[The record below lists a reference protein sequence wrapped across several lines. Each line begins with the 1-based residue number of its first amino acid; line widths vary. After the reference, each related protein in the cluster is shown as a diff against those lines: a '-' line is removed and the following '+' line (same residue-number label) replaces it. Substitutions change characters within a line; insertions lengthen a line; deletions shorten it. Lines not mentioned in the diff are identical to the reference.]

1 MAGTQIKR
9 VVAAAVIV
17 LVLVVAALWVGTRDR
32 SDKVV
37 SSLLYPG
44 LAEQVKTAERVQ
56 FYTAGDQLALDLTR
70 SGDRWSV
77 AQREGYAAD
86 VGKVGVLLQNVAEL
100 RILEAKTTDAA
111 HYGTLGVEDLTTPTA
126 QGVRVVITGS
136 GNTELA
142 NLIVGKPASGREA
155 TYVRKAGDAAS
166 WLVNRLPVA
175 RTPGAWISPLVFHV
189 DTDRI
194 QQATIKLAGKPD
206 VVLTKA
212 ERTTPN
218 FAISGKPLANPSAA
232 NGVAAG
238 LIAVEADDVQRSAA
252 LADRPPA
259 ARATYRMFDG
269 LELELRGWVIDGNH
283 WLAVV
288 PSFNPQ
294 LANRYANDERPEN
307 TSTAFWRTPE
317 QAKQEAERIG
327 ERVNGW
333 AYRVPSY
340 RYEGIFPDAN
350 AWRR

>member
-1 MAGTQIKR
+1 MAGAQAKR
-9 VVAAAVIV
+9 VVAAAVVV
-17 LVLVVAALWVGTRDR
+17 LVLVAAALWVGTRDR
-32 SDKVV
+32 SDRVV

-44 LAEQVKTAERVQ
+44 LAEQAQAAERVQ
-56 FYTAGDQLALDLTR
+56 LFVAGNQLALDLTR

-77 AQREGYAAD
+77 AQRDGYAAD

-100 RILEAKTTDAA
+100 RILEAKTADSAN
-111 HYGTLGVEDLTTPTA
+111 YGTLGVEDLDAPVA
-126 QGVRVVITGS
+126 QGVRLVITGP
-136 GNTELA
+136 GNAELA
-142 NLIVGKPASGREA
+142 NLIVGKPAAGREA

-166 WLVNRLPVA
+166 WLVNRLPVT
-175 RTPGAWISPLVFHV
+175 RTPGAWVSPLVFHV

-194 QQATIKLAGKPD
+194 QQATIKLPGKSD

-238 LIAVEADDVQRSAA
+238 LIAVEAEDVQKSAA
-252 LADRPPA
+252 LASRPPA

-269 LELELRGWVIDGNH
+269 MELDLTGWVIDGNH

-317 QAKQEAERIG
+317 QAKQEADRIG

-333 AYRVPSY
+333 AYRIPSY
-340 RYEGIFPDAN
+340 RYDGIFPDADD
-350 AWRR
+350 WRR